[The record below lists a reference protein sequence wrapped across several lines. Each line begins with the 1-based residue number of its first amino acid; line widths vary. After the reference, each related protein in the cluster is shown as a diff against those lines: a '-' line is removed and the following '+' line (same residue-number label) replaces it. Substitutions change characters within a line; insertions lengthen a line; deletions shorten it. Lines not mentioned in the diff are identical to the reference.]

1 MIDLWRDNSTKE
13 VNPEAVH
20 TFLLRCREEG
30 KMEIDAYRELMEAL
44 EIDVK
49 EFESKNREKQKQI
62 AKMIYDLFCDN
73 MESLR
78 TFLLDDPYA
87 SKLRS
92 SDLAL
97 ATKLRSEIK
106 KSRLYFGKNIVD
118 ELLAL
123 TIDLGCNKNTILRRP
138 EYKESVFAGMDS
150 WNTEEKATKFCTIV
164 IPALYEKLEDILSEY
179 MEFA

>member
-1 MIDLWRDNSTKE
+1 MSDLWRDNSTNE
-13 VNPEAVH
+13 VNPEAVK
-20 TFLLRCREEG
+20 TFLLHCKEEG
-30 KMEIDAYRELMEAL
+30 IMEIDAYRELMAAL

-49 EFESKNREKQKQI
+49 ITEWQDKEKQKQI
-62 AKMIYDLFCDN
+62 AKTIYNLFCDN

-78 TFLLDDPYA
+78 TFLLDDPYT
-87 SKLRS
+87 SKLRT

-106 KSRLYFGKNIVD
+106 KSRLYFGKKVVD

-123 TIDLGCNKNTILRRP
+123 TIDFGCTQKIILSRL
-138 EYKESVFAGMDS
+138 EYKDSVFAGISS
-150 WNTEEKATKFCTIV
+150 WDTDAKAKKFSATV
-164 IPALYEKLEDILSEY
+164 IPALYEKLEDVLSEY